1 MIKKVRDYIDYRSFK
16 QLMVSF
22 AALKIKLINMQ
33 KFTVKPMSNIAQI
46 GLEKLEGTD
55 CSLEENTDNPDGV
68 LVRSTKLSKDDL
80 NSDLKAISRAGAGVN
95 NIPVDSCTEQ
105 GIVVFNTPGANAN
118 AVKELVLAGLMLSS
132 RNVYA
137 SIDFVN
143 ELVDMDQMSD
153 LEPFLESNKK
163 QFKGSELAGSTL
175 GVVGLGAIGSKVA
188 RMGVALDMEVVG
200 YDPALSVEA
209 AWKLPSQVQPAS
221 SIEELFKVSDYI
233 SIHIPALP
241 STEGIINRDLFKEA
255 SNLSLL
261 NFARHEVVNTDD
273 VLEYLD
279 KGCLRN
285 FITDFPTPG
294 LIKRA
299 NTNKDVVLLPHIGA
313 STAQA
318 EENCAVMAVNQVVD
332 FLETGNIRN
341 SVNFP
346 NVQLKR
352 TTEFRISIINK
363 NVPAMIGQIATA
375 LGELNLNIAEMTNV
389 SRGDIAYN
397 LIDIE
402 NEVNEESISKL
413 KEIENVINVRLIR

>member
-1 MIKKVRDYIDYRSFK
+1 MI
-16 QLMVSF
+16 SF
-22 AALKIKLINMQ
+22 APSTPNLKRMQ
-33 KFTVKPMSNIAQI
+33 KYSVKPLSNIAQI
-46 GLEKLEGTD
+46 GLDKLEGTS
-55 CSLEENTDNPDGV
+55 CSLEETIENPDGV
-68 LVRSTKLSKDDL
+68 LVRSTKLSSDDL
-80 NSDLKAISRAGAGVN
+80 STNLKAISRAGAGVN
-95 NIPVDSCTEQ
+95 NIPVDECTEQ

-143 ELVDMDQMSD
+143 DLTDMQDMGE
-153 LEPFLESNKK
+153 LEPYLESNKK
-163 QFKGSELAGSTL
+163 QFKGNELAGSTL

-188 RMGVALDMEVVG
+188 RMGVSLDMNVVG

-209 AWKLPSQVQPAS
+209 AWKLPSQVQPAN
-221 SIEELFKVSDYI
+221 SIEELFRLSDYI

-241 STEGIINRDLFKEA
+241 STEGIINKDLFKEA

-261 NFARHEVVNTDD
+261 NFARHEVVNTSD
-273 VLEYLD
+273 VLEFID
-279 KGCLRN
+279 KGNLRN

-294 LIKRA
+294 LIQRA
-299 NTNKDVVLLPHIGA
+299 NEKRDVILLPHIGA

-318 EENCAVMAVNQVVD
+318 EENCAVMAVNQITD

-346 NVQLKR
+346 NVHLKR
-352 TTEFRISIINK
+352 TTEHRISIINK

-375 LGELNLNIAEMTNV
+375 LGELDLNIAEMTNV
-389 SRGDIAYN
+389 SKGEIAYN

-402 NEVNEESISKL
+402 NSVSENSIATL
-413 KEIENVINVRLIR
+413 TEIENVINVRLIS